1 VKLRGT
7 SIARFLLEAG
17 FLVLVAAAV
26 GLAELGTPWI
36 ALVMFCAWLLVAVVE
51 RSEGRTGASRR
62 VAQAEHEPE
71 PVAETPSTEPL
82 PAAPEP
88 EPEGEPEPEPE
99 GEPEPEPVPEAKPVL
114 TVAPPPPPR
123 PPPEPEPETSVE
135 PEVVVPLVRRDSTPR
150 EWNVWDLERIAS
162 EEEDQSPARD
172 EERAVLLMSL
182 RQFANASG
190 DLPVDFDPLI
200 REAFGTALDELRM
213 QGLR

>member
-1 VKLRGT
+1 MKLHGIT
-7 SIARFLLEAG
+7 IARFLLEAG

-26 GLAELGTPWI
+26 GLAGLGTLWI
-36 ALVMFCAWLLVAVVE
+36 GVVMFCAWLLVAVVE

-62 VAQAEHEPE
+62 AAPVEHEHEPA
-71 PVAETPSTEPL
+71 AETPSPEP
-82 PAAPEP
+82 PPEP
-88 EPEGEPEPEPE
+88 EV
-99 GEPEPEPVPEAKPVL
+99 EPEPVPEAKPVL
-114 TVAPPPPPR
+114 TVAPPPPP
-123 PPPEPEPETSVE
+123 PVPEPEPETSAE

-162 EEEDQSPARD
+162 EQEGQNPARD
-172 EERAVLLMSL
+172 EERTVLLMSL

>member
-1 VKLRGT
+1 VKLPGMT
-7 SIARFLLEAG
+7 VVRFLLEAG

-26 GLAELGTPWI
+26 GLAGLGWVWI

-51 RSEGRTGASRR
+51 RSEGRTGANRR
-62 VAQAEHEPE
+62 VARAEQEQEQEQEREPA
-71 PVAETPSTEPL
+71 AEAPSPQ
-82 PAAPEP
+82 PAPEP
-88 EPEGEPEPEPE
+88 EAQPEAEAEPE
-99 GEPEPEPVPEAKPVL
+99 PEAKPVL
-114 TVAPPPPPR
+114 TVAPPPPPQ
-123 PPPEPEPETSVE
+123 PPPATEPETTAE

-150 EWNVWDLERIAS
+150 EWNVWDLERIAN
-162 EEEDQSPARD
+162 EQEGRNPALD
-172 EERAVLLMSL
+172 EERALLLMSL